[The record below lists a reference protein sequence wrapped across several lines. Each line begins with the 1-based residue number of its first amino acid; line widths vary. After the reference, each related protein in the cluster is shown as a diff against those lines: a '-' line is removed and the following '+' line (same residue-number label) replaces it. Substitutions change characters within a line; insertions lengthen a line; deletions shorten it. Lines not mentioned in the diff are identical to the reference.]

1 MQVLF
6 DGLPIDDRN
15 YLGNSWEANSHIHSV
30 TPSFGPHSEEVVE
43 AVEGAGDALCHVT

>member
-6 DGLPIDDRN
+6 DGLLIYDRN

>member
-6 DGLPIDDRN
+6 DGLLMYDRN

-43 AVEGAGDALCHVT
+43 GAGDALCHVT